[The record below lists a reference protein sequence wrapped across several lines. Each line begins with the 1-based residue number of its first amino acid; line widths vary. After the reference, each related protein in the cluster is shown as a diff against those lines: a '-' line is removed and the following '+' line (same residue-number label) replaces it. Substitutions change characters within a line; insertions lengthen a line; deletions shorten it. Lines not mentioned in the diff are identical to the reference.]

1 MRFCFF
7 VFTGFIVSVFSTLVF
22 AQEVSVFVE
31 AESFADK
38 GGWVVD
44 QQYMDVMGSP
54 VLLAHGM
61 GEPVADAVTEIVFPK
76 TGTYRV

>member
-1 MRFCFF
+1 MRVCISI
-7 VFTGFIVSVFSTLVF
+7 FTIFIVSVFSAFVV
-22 AQEVSVFVE
+22 AQTETPFIFVE
-31 AESFADK
+31 AESFTDK

-61 GEPVADAVTEIVFPK
+61 GEP
-76 TGTYRV
+76 